1 MAEQVSTPGSAA
13 DSSNTG
19 SAPAQSTSNKTPS
32 GNPSAPKD
40 KTCPFCGQPFTSSS
54 LGRHLDLYIKEK
66 NPKPADGLHDVDEIR
81 KMRGAITRRQPRGG
95 GRREGSQGTPG
106 GTPGI
111 SRRDSGMM
119 GDDETRSPSVVSRSQ
134 PVFDKGKTTT
144 VLNQGSW
151 QSTGVINNIP
161 LMHQR
166 NELNGM
172 GGNAQ
177 GGEGG
182 QVMETPPGHGKR
194 TVSRQMLAKS
204 TFDSKQKVIEAI
216 EGQRAAELALRE
228 LLGSIKAAMYVSTNH
243 SLVISSILT
252 VRQNSSTTTSRNKP
266 IRLRSAIS

>member
-19 SAPAQSTSNKTPS
+19 SAPAQCSTTKTPA

-40 KTCPFCGQPFTSSS
+40 KQCPFCGQPFTSSS

-95 GRREGSQGTPG
+95 GRREGSQGTPS
-106 GTPGI
+106 GTPAV
-111 SRRDSGMM
+111 SRRDSGLM
-119 GDDETRSPSVVSRSQ
+119 GDDENRSPSVVSRHQ

-144 VLNQGSW
+144 QLNQANW

-161 LMHQR
+161 IMHQR

-172 GGNAQ
+172 GGNTPAP
-177 GGEGG
+177 EGG
-182 QVMETPPGHGKR
+182 QIMETPTHGKR

-204 TFDSKQKVIEAI
+204 TFDSKQKVIEAM

-228 LLGSIKAAMYVSTNH
+228 LLGSIKAAMYVS
-243 SLVISSILT
+243 LT
-252 VRQNSSTTTSRNKP
+252 TQL
-266 IRLRSAIS
+266 IIHH